1 MTEAPAYVTHDDIV
15 FGLASLSVAPGDLVL
30 AHISMGKLGH
40 VEGGAETLIAA
51 LQAAVG
57 ESGTLVLP
65 SFSFQLVDVPAP
77 VFDVL
82 HTPTWASKVY
92 ERFRTWPGVHRSHH
106 ATHSVCAVGPRAVEI
121 TADHGRDPCGVHSPF
136 PRIAQ
141 GGGKIVL
148 IGVSHNSS
156 TTFHAVEE
164 QEKLFYCGLRDAPGA
179 TIIDEEGR
187 QRPLPTRLHS
197 MSRTYDFNRVND
209 LMLARGIQREALI
222 GDAVVRCLDAGAMF
236 EAAVQLVR
244 QDPSALLMVG
254 DHHRQIPVC
263 RQDLAESA
271 GPV

>member
-1 MTEAPAYVTHDDIV
+1 MGPLRTRVTHDDIV
-15 FGLASLSVAPGDLVL
+15 KGLAALGVGPGDLVL

-57 ESGTLVLP
+57 ERGTLVLP
-65 SFSFQLVDVPAP
+65 GFSFQLVDVPAP

-92 ERFRTWPGVHRSHH
+92 ERFRTWPGVCRSHH
-106 ATHSVCAVGPRAVEI
+106 VTHSLCAVGPRAREI
-121 TADHGRDPCGVHSPF
+121 TIDHGPDPCGVHSPF
-136 PRIAQ
+136 ARIAR
-141 GGGKIVL
+141 GGGKILL

-156 TTFHAVEE
+156 TMFHAVEE
-164 QEKLFYCGLRDAPGA
+164 QEKLFYCGLRNVPGA

-187 QRPLPTRLHS
+187 QHPLPTRLHS

-209 LMLARGIQREALI
+209 LLRERGIQQEVLI

-236 EAAVQLVR
+236 EAAVELVR
-244 QDPSALLMVG
+244 EDPSALLMTG
-254 DHHRQIPVC
+254 DHHRSIPVC
-263 RQDLAESA
+263 RQDLEEAAEE
-271 GPV
+271 V